1 MAEPFRLVVAS
12 DIHYAGPREQARR
25 DYESR
30 AVGNPVLRTAL
41 SLYRRYIW
49 LRDPQSHSYMLDR
62 FLEAAPKEVD
72 LAVVNGDYTCDS
84 GFVGLCDEA
93 AAESARIC
101 FARLRER
108 FADRLALTWGDHEL
122 GKFSLLG
129 GAGGLRLASYQRL
142 RQEFGLEPFWRH
154 DLGRWVCLGICST
167 LVALPVFAPETPP
180 DERPHWEELRREHLA
195 AIAAACRRT
204 SPDQRL
210 LLFCHDPTALPFLAE
225 EPAVQS
231 VLERLDTTI
240 IGHLHTPLILKQSRL
255 LAGMPRITFLGNAV
269 RRFSTALRRA
279 RLWKPFRVRLCPSLT
294 GCQLLKDGGFLTAEL
309 DPEGRTPAQ
318 WRLHPLPW

>member
-12 DIHYAGPREQARR
+12 DIHYAGPAEKARQ

-30 AVGNPVLRTAL
+30 AVGNPVLRLAL
-41 SLYRRYIW
+41 RWYRHYIW
-49 LRDPQSHSYMLDR
+49 LRDPLSHTHMLDR
-62 FLEAAPKEVD
+62 FLGAAPDAD

-84 GFVGLCDEA
+84 AFVGVCDDA
-93 AAESARIC
+93 AAESARLC
-101 FARLRER
+101 FAKLRQR
-108 FADRLALTWGDHEL
+108 FGDRLAITWGDHEL

-129 GAGGLRLASYQRL
+129 GAGGLRLASYERL
-142 RQEFGLEPFWRH
+142 RGEFGLEPLWSRE
-154 DLGRWVCLGICST
+154 LGPWVLLGVVST
-167 LVALPVFAPETPP
+167 LIALPVYLPEALPE
-180 DERPHWEELRREHLA
+180 ERSRWEELRREHLA
-195 AIAAACRRT
+195 AITAACDRLQ
-204 SPDQRL
+204 PDQRL

-225 EPAVQS
+225 EPAVQR
-231 VLERLDTTI
+231 VLPQLDTTV
-240 IGHLHTPLILKQSRL
+240 IGHLHTPLVLKQSRL

-309 DPEGRTPAQ
+309 DPAGRGAAR
-318 WRLHPLPW
+318 WRFHPLPW